1 MAEKEEKGKL
11 MLRCPRCENEL
22 PVNAKFCNHC
32 GLSQTNPILV
42 AIPQGQKDLPT
53 RNSNLS
59 EEQIPTILPITL
71 VNNAPAKNL
80 LTRNSNLSEE
90 QIPTTPPIAQVN
102 DTPAK
107 DLPTRNSNLSE
118 EQIPTTPPIAQVNDT
133 PATAKLEAIHPV
145 KTPQT
150 KCGTTSHT
158 RTLSLKAR
166 FTQNAAPAYIGKVV
180 SVDRK
185 PFRRNLLLTRAG
197 LYITLVILTCL
208 VIGIG
213 FAIAYTIFHQT
224 H

>member
-42 AIPQGQKDLPT
+42 AIPQGQ
-53 RNSNLS
+53 
-59 EEQIPTILPITL
+59 
-71 VNNAPAKNL
+71 
-80 LTRNSNLSEE
+80 
-90 QIPTTPPIAQVN
+90 
-102 DTPAK
+102 K

>member
-90 QIPTTPPIAQVN
+90 QIPTA
-102 DTPAK
+102 
-107 DLPTRNSNLSE
+107 
-118 EQIPTTPPIAQVNDT
+118 PPIAQVNDT